1 VSAYVRITLAAHHG
15 ACPLCPRKRTSIGA
29 TEMSASCQSR
39 HNAMRHLRR
48 PEIACT
54 KSLYFAQKALPWWS
68 FMCKAPCGEGEEYS
82 RKIGWQASGPLTRLA
97 RLCVLCVL
105 ATLSRKERGC
115 CGRAAPAFAPPACG
129 TITTMRLSPHS
140 PYYTART
147 IDPGTFARF
156 TIDPGST
163 RASLRARC
171 NAGIGPVG
179 TIPAH

>member
-1 VSAYVRITLAAHHG
+1 
-15 ACPLCPRKRTSIGA
+15 
-29 TEMSASCQSR
+29 MSASCQSR

-105 ATLSRKERGC
+105 ATLSRKQRGC

-140 PYYTART
+140 PYHTAGT
-147 IDPGTFARF
+147 IDPAAFARF
-156 TIDPGST
+156 TIDFRIYARILTSPLQCWH
-163 RASLRARC
+163 RAYLHHTCSLMLPQSWVSRRQE
-171 NAGIGPVG
+171 
-179 TIPAH
+179 